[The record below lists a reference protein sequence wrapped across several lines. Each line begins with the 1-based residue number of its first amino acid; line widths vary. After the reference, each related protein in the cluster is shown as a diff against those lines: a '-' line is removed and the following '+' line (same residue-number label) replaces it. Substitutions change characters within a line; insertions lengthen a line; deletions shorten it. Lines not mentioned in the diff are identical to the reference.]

1 MDLTLFHYGPKAG
14 DSRNWKMK
22 DRLNGCTGLAKCRFL
37 EWSGWYNQDL
47 LQRLLGHYRLF
58 QHFKKEDAK
67 IKRNM
72 PLVMAYIF
80 HYRVT
85 HGVKYFASR
94 IMSITYWIGTRGESY
109 PAVEIEGLNKM
120 LLNEGSGILSEFLAN
135 ADEDFE
141 QALRN
146 VVQKLTDPAFFN
158 KVSDNSST
166 VPSPTAW
173 INIHNAYK
181 TFNNNAR
188 QYNEFNEFNEH
199 HEHNEFNQLNQFNQ
213 HNEFNQLN
221 IQNINNDIT
230 FESTTNNTEY
240 HHHNVTKSGAR
251 GKEAGVFSKLQLLI
265 LFDLLY
271 EAADIEKIDLAKPNK
286 FDDVASLFHGLTGKT
301 KESWLQELKDHQKNG
316 LYAFH
321 TEGEKNQLIGTLV
334 NLGETFRKAGFRSIA
349 KLADR
354 KIKELERTKKDGPAN

>member
-1 MDLTLFHYGPKAG
+1 MDLTLFHYGPNAG
-14 DSRNWKMK
+14 DPRNWKMK
-22 DRLNGCTGLAKCRFL
+22 DRLNGCTGLAKCRLL

-58 QHFKKEDAK
+58 QHFRKEDVK

-94 IMSITYWIGTRGESY
+94 IVSIIYWIGTLGGSY
-109 PAVEIEGLNKM
+109 QAVEIEGINKM
-120 LLNEGSGILSEFLAN
+120 LLKEGAGILSEFLAN

-141 QALRN
+141 QALRTA
-146 VVQKLTDPAFFN
+146 VQRLTDPAFFN
-158 KVSDNSST
+158 KVSGNSST

-173 INIHNAYK
+173 INIQNNYK

-199 HEHNEFNQLNQFNQ
+199 HEHNEFNQLNQLNQ
-213 HNEFNQLN
+213 LNEFNQLN
-221 IQNINNDIT
+221 VQNINNDIK

-240 HHHNVTKSGAR
+240 HHHSAKSGAQ
-251 GKEAGVFSKLQLLI
+251 GKEAGVFSKLQILI

-286 FDDVASLFHGLTGKT
+286 FDGVAELFRALNGKT

-321 TEGEKNQLIGTLV
+321 TDGEKKQLIGTLI
-334 NLGETFRKAGFRSIA
+334 NLSETFRKAGFRSIA

-354 KIKELERTKKDGPAN
+354 KINELERKKDGPAN